1 MGWRLRINFDDGTD
15 ELVDEVFDSKEEAQD
30 EYDSWLEN
38 WGAGRET
45 LMLAGE
51 DYSDADI
58 EDCDIWE
65 ED

>member
-1 MGWRLRINFDDGTD
+1 MGWRLRINFDDGSD
-15 ELVDEVFDSKEEAQD
+15 ELVNDVFESEEDALA

-45 LMLAGE
+45 LQLAGE

-65 ED
+65 E

>member
-1 MGWRLRINFDDGTD
+1 MGWRLRINFNDGSD
-15 ELVDEVFDSKEEAQD
+15 ELVDDVFESEEDAMA

-38 WGAGRET
+38 WVAGREV
-45 LMLAGE
+45 LQLAGE

-65 ED
+65 E

>member
-1 MGWRLRINFDDGTD
+1 MGYKLTIYFNDGHT
-15 ELVDEVFDSKEEAQD
+15 EEIDEVFETESDARV
-30 EYDSWLEN
+30 EYESWLEN

-58 EDCDIWE
+58 VDYDIDE
-65 ED
+65 A

>member
-1 MGWRLRINFDDGTD
+1 MGWRLRINFDDGSD
-15 ELVDEVFDSKEEAQD
+15 ELVDDVFESEEDALA

-45 LMLAGE
+45 LQLAGE
-51 DYSDADI
+51 EYSDADI

-65 ED
+65 E

>member
-1 MGWRLRINFDDGTD
+1 MGWRLRINFDDGSD
-15 ELVDEVFDSKEEAQD
+15 ELVDDVFESEEDALA

-45 LMLAGE
+45 LQLAGE

-65 ED
+65 E